1 MNMHYVRASNAI
13 VGRAVYF
20 VAQTVCHCP
29 VKWSHQFN
37 AAVLLYLHSSHSR
50 HQTMHWGLNGCSS
63 WAHCKRSSQRQCLVH
78 AGGLFSAIWVSDSP
92 MVLCKVGRVFSV
104 QWGLTKILE
113 NIALHC
119 SAMNCAS
126 AEVFSVQYGSTKI
139 FQCSR
144 LCKVFSVQPGGW
156 SDTIGLHYLACNPF
170 CMAEI

>member
-1 MNMHYVRASNAI
+1 
-13 VGRAVYF
+13 
-20 VAQTVCHCP
+20 
-29 VKWSHQFN
+29 
-37 AAVLLYLHSSHSR
+37 
-50 HQTMHWGLNGCSS
+50 
-63 WAHCKRSSQRQCLVH
+63 
-78 AGGLFSAIWVSDSP
+78 

-144 LCKVFSVQPGGW
+144 LCKVFSVQPGG
-156 SDTIGLHYLACNPF
+156 
-170 CMAEI
+170 